1 MNEDRP
7 VPPSTGLGAWWDPI
21 GAEMS
26 FVMMHFTR
34 AYIDG
39 LASCD
44 PVSRREIS
52 PAGQK
57 GIVAMTDG
65 DAREAV
71 DWKPVHDFWFP
82 ADLEGA
88 SFETHVQRAKWWMQG
103 GANAELGRFAAT
115 VEAARSGRLNHWLI
129 EPIGRLSLIIV
140 LDQFPRGLFAGT
152 ADAFSSDQTALRIV
166 EEGFE
171 NRHFKSLSGLWER
184 FFFLLPLVHAE
195 GPGHLGRMAR
205 LISVWENTARDVPQH
220 LLPLHK
226 GALDRAR
233 AHFDVIAEFG
243 RFPHRN
249 GILGRRSTPQEE
261 EYIARGDFVHTRP
274 ISADELGLHRPT

>member
-26 FVMMHFTR
+26 FVMMHFMNGCM
-34 AYIDG
+34 DG
-39 LASCD
+39 FASGH
-44 PVSRREIS
+44 SRHPSEIS
-52 PAGQK
+52 LGTQK
-57 GIVAMTDG
+57 GTVAMRDSDT
-65 DAREAV
+65 REAA
-71 DWKPVHDFWFP
+71 DWRAVYDFWFP
-82 ADLEGA
+82 ANIDGA
-88 SFETHVQRAKWWMQG
+88 SFETNVQRVKWWMLG
-103 GANAELGRFAAT
+103 GANAEIGRFAPT
-115 VEAARSGRLNHWLI
+115 VEAARSGRLDHWLI
-129 EPIGRLSLIIV
+129 DPKGRLSLIIV

-152 ADAFSSDQTALRIV
+152 ADAFSSDQTTVRIV
-166 EEGFE
+166 EEGFD
-171 NRHFKSLSGLWER
+171 NHHFKSLSGLWER
-184 FFFLLPLVHAE
+184 FFFLLPLIHAE

-226 GALDRAR
+226 EALNRAR

-249 GILGRRSTPQEE
+249 AALGRRSTPQEE
-261 EYIARGDFVHTRP
+261 VYIARGDFVHTRP
-274 ISADELGLHRPT
+274 INH